1 MCYIKWRKPNAV
13 EFAIGFIYIACITF
27 LLGII
32 VMSENKEIKN
42 RRDKAERA
50 EAKAKAEAEAEVEAK
65 VEAIIKQRVDG
76 EFMDLRRQHR

>member
-50 EAKAKAEAEAEVEAK
+50 EAKADAEAEAKAEAK
-65 VEAIIKQRVDG
+65 AEAIIKQRVDD
-76 EFMDLRRQHR
+76 EFMKFRRPHR